1 MINETI
7 PGNNQSGA
15 GAMWLEWS
23 VRSLKAQQI
32 WLAGSSFI
40 GRCPVS
46 SVECTF
52 LVENLG
58 WKILVGN
65 LEWKVFGGQY
75 LVEFFAGKFW
85 WTIWA
90 DFFWCKYHICLCLY
104 RCLCLYFVFAMNT
117 FVCKFLVWKR
127 NNLTTFVFMYKY
139 RYENTLDHI
148 RVL

>member
-1 MINETI
+1 M
-7 PGNNQSGA
+7 
-15 GAMWLEWS
+15 
-23 VRSLKAQQI
+23 RSLKAQQI

-46 SVECTF
+46 GVECTF

-90 DFFWCKYHICLCLY
+90 DFFGVNTI
-104 RCLCLYFVFAMNT
+104 FVF
-117 FVCKFLVWKR
+117 VCIVD
-127 NNLTTFVFMYKY
+127 FVF
-139 RYENTLDHI
+139 
-148 RVL
+148 VLSLP

>member
-1 MINETI
+1 M
-7 PGNNQSGA
+7 
-15 GAMWLEWS
+15 
-23 VRSLKAQQI
+23 
-32 WLAGSSFI
+32 
-40 GRCPVS
+40 
-46 SVECTF
+46 
-52 LVENLG
+52 ENFG
-58 WKILVGN
+58 GN

-139 RYENTLDHI
+139 KYENTLDHI